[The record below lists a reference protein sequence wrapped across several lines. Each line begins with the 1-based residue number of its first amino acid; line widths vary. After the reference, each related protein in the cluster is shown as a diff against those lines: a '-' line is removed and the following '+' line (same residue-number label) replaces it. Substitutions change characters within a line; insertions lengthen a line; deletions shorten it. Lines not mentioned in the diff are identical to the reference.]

1 MRENLIQSAANYVAD
16 NIDIDELIHTLRMIN
31 YNPEAMRSMNCG
43 LWDNITDLLDEFGED
58 IEQPIDWYSEEELE
72 DIVNRVID
80 SI

>member
-31 YNPEAMRSMNCG
+31 YNSRAMRSVNCG
-43 LWDNITDLLDEFGED
+43 LWNSITDLLDEFGED
-58 IEQPIDWYSEEELE
+58 IEQPIDWYSKEELE